1 MFLWEVTSLSNANS
15 NISCAKNWEDS
26 RDLILFF
33 EFNEKNCYCLN
44 DYCQVYNAG
53 CDYFSDTFAWRGSG
67 VSGKKAGITNHNKT
81 MAINDKTMVI
91 TNVITVQEK
100 KTFEIAKTCF
110 TALSS
115 CAEFLPLKF
124 SIWQTWFNKLFD
136 VRQLIQFVIVP
147 F

>member
-1 MFLWEVTSLSNANS
+1 
-15 NISCAKNWEDS
+15 
-26 RDLILFF
+26 
-33 EFNEKNCYCLN
+33 
-44 DYCQVYNAG
+44 
-53 CDYFSDTFAWRGSG
+53 
-67 VSGKKAGITNHNKT
+67 

-110 TALSS
+110 TALAS
-115 CAEFLPLKF
+115 CTEFLPLKF
-124 SIWQTWFNKLFD
+124 SIWQTRFNKLFD